1 MAHETSLS
9 ERSLI
14 NHLPAAGPDWAW
26 RHLQGDRTKTEPW
39 RFEAETRQRLAG
51 LTKRYRRVPA
61 THPFWDRLQNVDA
74 PPIELWFAG
83 ELPPPP
89 YLVVVGPRQPS
100 EAARQLTISVVG
112 RLAPYVTI
120 VSGLARGID
129 SIALATALE
138 SGGRV
143 AAFVPTGLD
152 EELATAGPLIRRILN
167 NGALVAER
175 LFISHLSKSHFLF
188 RNRLLAGVA
197 DAVYVPEAGERSGTF
212 NTITHALKMGVD
224 VLVSPGEVGRPTAAG
239 SNRLIREGA
248 PVVLE
253 ADDIATALGIALS
266 AETKTP
272 LERAVARGG
281 GTVEEIAARLG
292 WNVPRTIRELAAAQS
307 HGLVEQD
314 WLGRYRLLAGGRK
327 M

>member
-1 MAHETSLS
+1 MAHETSLAR
-9 ERSLI
+9 RSLI

-26 RHLQGDRTKTEPW
+26 RCLQGDRTKAEPW
-39 RFEAETRQRLAG
+39 LFEAETKQRLAT
-51 LTKRYRRVPA
+51 LEKRYRRVPPE
-61 THPFWDRLQNVDA
+61 HPFIDRLQNVDV
-74 PPIELWFAG
+74 PPIELWHQG
-83 ELPPPP
+83 KLPPPP

-100 EAARQLTISVVG
+100 EAARQLTMSVVG
-112 RLAPYVTI
+112 RLAPYVTV

-138 SGGRV
+138 AGGRV
-143 AAFVPTGLD
+143 AAVVPTGLD
-152 EELATAGPLIRRILN
+152 DELATAGPLTRRILI

-224 VLVSPGEVGRPTAAG
+224 VLVSPGEVGRPTTGG

-253 ADDIATALGIALS
+253 ADDVALSMGIALPQ
-266 AETKTP
+266 ETKTP
-272 LERAVARGG
+272 LERAVARKS

-292 WNVPRTIRELAAAQS
+292 WNVSQTIRELAKAQS
-307 HGLVEQD
+307 CGLVEQD